1 MQVKG
6 GAIMGEASGYGSA
19 GSQDYVALLQQA
31 HDDTSIEAIVLR
43 INSPG
48 GSAVASDEV
57 AAMVL
62 LANTVHA
69 IILSKRNRC
78 GAFLEGRYDTL

>member
-1 MQVKG
+1 MIEIS

-48 GSAVASDEV
+48 GSAVA
-57 AAMVL
+57 
-62 LANTVHA
+62 
-69 IILSKRNRC
+69 RRRC
-78 GAFLEGRYDTL
+78 SHGA